1 MENIAKR
8 IEFLQQELRKKEN
21 QSKAKQRHL
30 IQQLKEAKQE
40 RLDFTKKQIEDF
52 EKMNRNLE
60 KALEMAKTKTSL
72 DEIKQKLG
80 IDHII
85 VRK

>member
-1 MENIAKR
+1 MENIVKQ

-21 QSKAKQRHL
+21 QSKSKQRHL

-40 RLDFTKKQIEDF
+40 KLDFTKKQIEDF

>member
-1 MENIAKR
+1 MENIVKQ

-21 QSKAKQRHL
+21 QSKSKQRHL
-30 IQQLKEAKQE
+30 IQQLKEAKQKK
-40 RLDFTKKQIEDF
+40 LDFTKKQIEDF

>member
-40 RLDFTKKQIEDF
+40 KLDFTKIQIKDF

-60 KALEMAKTKTSL
+60 KALAMAKTKTSL

>member
-1 MENIAKR
+1 MENIAKQ

-40 RLDFTKKQIEDF
+40 KLDFTKKQIADF
-52 EKMNRNLE
+52 EKMNQNLE